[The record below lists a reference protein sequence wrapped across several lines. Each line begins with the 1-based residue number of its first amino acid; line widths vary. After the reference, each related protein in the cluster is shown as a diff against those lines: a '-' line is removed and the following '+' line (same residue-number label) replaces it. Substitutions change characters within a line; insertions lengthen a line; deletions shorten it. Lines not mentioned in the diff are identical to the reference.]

1 MQGINQRNAAGKNFI
16 ALFRKHTTT
25 AGLISSLLMGSQS
38 DKISKNRMLSRNLQG
53 GDMKLVTATAVF
65 LLLGLCPAA
74 WCLDAAQLRSLSS
87 AELMQQVRMQ
97 RCTDKELD
105 ALLPDLQRR
114 FPLFDDRVKAL
125 AQLYLGAPYVVD
137 PLTNEAADW
146 FPYGAT
152 NCTMYILYI
161 EALANSRCTAE
172 AREHMRL
179 LHYRGG
185 KVGFTERYH
194 FTEDRISDPANTYFA
209 EITDAYVRDPH
220 SLRRI
225 ALELNRKKDG
235 SLLFGDRLG
244 RWTKKVALSYIP
256 RTGFTPQLLAPFPQV
271 LGIAFVKKANWD
283 QGLIVGHEGLLI
295 EGDLYHSSVKRGVIM
310 EKNYLKAGFP
320 VSQWDGII
328 LFQLVPQKPAEN
340 TGICG

>member
-1 MQGINQRNAAGKNFI
+1 
-16 ALFRKHTTT
+16 
-25 AGLISSLLMGSQS
+25 
-38 DKISKNRMLSRNLQG
+38 
-53 GDMKLVTATAVF
+53 MKLATAAAMC

-74 WCLDAAQLRSLSS
+74 WCFDAAQLRSLSS
-87 AELMQQVRMQ
+87 AQLVQQVRVQ
-97 RCTDKELD
+97 QCTDKELD
-105 ALLPDLQRR
+105 ALLPELQRR

-125 AQLYLGAPYVVD
+125 AQLYLGAPYVTD
-137 PLTNEAADW
+137 PLTSETANW
-146 FPYGAT
+146 LPYGAT

-161 EALANSRCTAE
+161 EAFANSRCIAE

-179 LHYRGG
+179 LHYRSG

-209 EITDAYVRDPH
+209 EITGACVRDPH
-220 SLRRI
+220 SLARV
-225 ALELNRKKDG
+225 ALELNRKKNG
-235 SLLFGDRLG
+235 TLLFGDRLG
-244 RWTKKVALSYIP
+244 GWTKKVAFSYIP
-256 RTGFTPQLLAPFPQV
+256 RTGFTPQMLAPLPRV
-271 LGIAFVKKANWD
+271 AGIAFVKKANWD

-295 EGDLYHSSVKRGVIM
+295 DGDLYHSSVRGGVIM

>member
-1 MQGINQRNAAGKNFI
+1 MKIVAA
-16 ALFRKHTTT
+16 A
-25 AGLISSLLMGSQS
+25 A
-38 DKISKNRMLSRNLQG
+38 
-53 GDMKLVTATAVF
+53 AC
-65 LLLGLCPAA
+65 LLLGLCPEA

-87 AELMQQVRMQ
+87 AGLVHQVRVQ
-97 RCTDKELD
+97 QCTDKELD
-105 ALLPDLQRR
+105 ALLPELQRR
-114 FPLFDDRVKAL
+114 FPVFDDRVKAL
-125 AQLYLGAPYVVD
+125 AQMYLGAPYVSD

-146 FPYGAT
+146 FPYRDT

-161 EALANSRCTAE
+161 EAFAGSRCTAE

-185 KVGFTERYH
+185 RVGFTGRYH
-194 FTEDRISDPANTYFA
+194 FTEDRITDPANTYFA
-209 EITDAYVRDPH
+209 EATEKYVRDPQ

-244 RWTKKVALSYIP
+244 RWTKKVAFSYVP
-256 RTGFTPQLLAPFPQV
+256 RAGFTPQMLAPFPRV

-295 EGDLYHSSVKRGVIM
+295 DGDLYHSSVRRGVIV
-310 EKNYLKAGFP
+310 EKNYLKDGFP
-320 VSQWDGII
+320 VSQWEGII
-328 LFQLVPQKPAEN
+328 LFQLIPKKPAEN
-340 TGICG
+340 TGICR